1 MQEICTKSCARLL
14 FDVQKKRRKYF
25 FLREQFLFDI
35 SGDKDIATLLDVGS
49 SRSEQGDKLF
59 WHIIFGDL

>member
-1 MQEICTKSCARLL
+1 MYK
-14 FDVQKKRRKYF
+14 KKRRKYF